1 MHEVSALLIEVKKTS
16 HTRIPFF
23 YLTLP
28 RGLEELIDGP
38 RLHILP
44 EDLDVFVPVRPLVLV
59 DQAQGVE
66 ELVGHRAEGLRIG
79 GSCKTRK
86 FSIIMLSKVLICFDF
101 SLFKRI

>member
-1 MHEVSALLIEVKKTS
+1 MKSCLINRSKKNIQNPNPLLYLALPS
-16 HTRIPFF
+16 
-23 YLTLP
+23 
-28 RGLEELIDGP
+28 GLEELVDGP
-38 RLHILP
+38 RLHVLP